1 MLRDGFVCL
10 LLASVALGQ
19 STSPSSSPKSK
30 PTLKP
35 RPSAPVSSAAPS
47 ETSSSVSPDTPV
59 ITIQGLC
66 ERPGGST
73 ATPSDCKT
81 VITRAE
87 FEKITNAVQPNMPP
101 AAKKQFVN
109 RYVMVLL
116 LSEKAHEL
124 GLDQGPEFDEQM
136 YLARIQN
143 LARLAGERLQKDAS
157 QVSDNDV
164 DEYYRAH
171 SADFKTISFERLYVP
186 KQKQVDTSAQ
196 KPGDGVQKEV
206 VTVPTPK
213 LSDPDVQ
220 KKREESEAAMKE
232 EADKLRARA
241 AAGEDIA
248 KLQQEA
254 YDFADYKLKAPNPRM
269 DKVRK
274 ASIPPA
280 DVSIFELKKGEVSQV
295 FNDPAGLMVYKVE
308 AVEEL
313 PVASVREEIARTL
326 QTEKTKN
333 TFDSLQNSAKT
344 TLDESYFAT
353 PAPPTLRNP
362 GEAPT
367 AENPAPG
374 KK

>member
-10 LLASVALGQ
+10 LLAGVALGQ

-35 RPSAPVSSAAPS
+35 RPSAPGSSATTS
-47 ETSSSVSPDTPV
+47 ETPSNVSPDTPV
-59 ITIQGLC
+59 ITVQGLC

-157 QVSDNDV
+157 QVSDGDI

-171 SADFKTISFERLYVP
+171 SADFKAISFERLYVP
-186 KQKQVDTSAQ
+186 KQKQVDTTTQ
-196 KPGDGVQKEV
+196 KPN
-206 VTVPTPK
+206 
-213 LSDPDVQ
+213 DPDVQ

-254 YDFADYKLKAPNPRM
+254 YEFADYKLKAPNPRM

-295 FNDPAGLMVYKVE
+295 FNDPAGFMVYKVE
-308 AVEEL
+308 AVEDL
-313 PVASVREEIARTL
+313 PIASVREEIARTL
-326 QTEKTKN
+326 QTEKTKSA
-333 TFDSLQNSAKT
+333 FDSLQNSAKT

-353 PAPPTLRNP
+353 PAPPSLKNP

>member
-10 LLASVALGQ
+10 LLAGVALGQ
-19 STSPSSSPKSK
+19 STSSSPKSK

-35 RPSAPVSSAAPS
+35 RPSASAE
-47 ETSSSVSPDTPV
+47 ETKSADTSTSVSPDTPV
-59 ITIQGLC
+59 ITVQGLC

-109 RYVMVLL
+109 RYVVVLL
-116 LSEKAHEL
+116 LAEKAHEL
-124 GLDQGPEFDEQM
+124 GLDHGPEFDEQM
-136 YLARIQN
+136 YIARLQN

-157 QVSDNDV
+157 QVSDSEIDQ
-164 DEYYRAH
+164 YYRAH
-171 SADFKTISFERLYVP
+171 IADFKTISFERLYVP
-186 KQKQVDTSAQ
+186 KQKQVDTSA
-196 KPGDGVQKEV
+196 
-206 VTVPTPK
+206 PK
-213 LSDPDVQ
+213 SNDPDVQ
-220 KKREESEAAMKE
+220 KKREESEAAMKQ

-241 AAGEDIA
+241 AAGEDMP

-280 DVSIFELKKGEVSQV
+280 DVSIFDLKKGDVSQV
-295 FNDPAGLMVYKVE
+295 FNDPAGFMVYKVE
-308 AVEEL
+308 AVEDL
-313 PVASVREEIARTL
+313 PIASVREEIARTL
-326 QTEKTKN
+326 QSEKTKSA
-333 TFDSLQNSAKT
+333 FESLQNSAKT
-344 TLDESYFAT
+344 TLDENYFAT
-353 PAPPTLRNP
+353 PAPPSLRSP